1 MCSAFVSSRAV
12 ECTYVRSSA
21 SARSSAAQ
29 SPLRIASKRRSS
41 ALSTSAATPVVSVAT
56 GGVMTLS
63 FSNSSRD
70 GARPRAGAARR
81 DHVLAE
87 HLDRLQR
94 ALVRNGLRLHDQNDL
109 VDARFLV
116 EPHALDAAVRIAGD
130 DDAALAERVGIH
142 LTEGRPRRARAA
154 VERDPDLRGLLLVRL
169 VGLPQPPAE
178 VGLQV
183 IRHAAPG
190 FQQLLVGVDTVADV
204 RLVGAEERLERERG
218 ERPRLLVV
226 LAAEGVDAVAP
237 VLVDDGAHRG
247 RL

>member
-21 SARSSAAQ
+21 SARSSPAQ
-29 SPLRIASKRRSS
+29 SPLRTASKRRSS
-41 ALSTSAATPVVSVAT
+41 ALTTPAAPLVASVAT
-56 GGVMTLS
+56 GGVVPLS

-70 GARPRAGAARR
+70 GARARAGAARR

-169 VGLPQPPAE
+169 VGLPEPAAGG
-178 VGLQV
+178 GLQA
-183 IRHAAPG
+183 IGHAAPG
-190 FQQLLVGVDTVADV
+190 FQQLLVGVDAVADV
-204 RLVGAEERLERERG
+204 GLVGAEERLERAPG
-218 ERPRLLVV
+218 DPPRPLVGP
-226 LAAEGVDAVAP
+226 A
-237 VLVDDGAHRG
+237 
-247 RL
+247 

>member
-56 GGVMTLS
+56 GGVITLS
-63 FSNSSRD
+63 LSLDSRGD
-70 GARPRAGAARR
+70 GGGAPGAARR

-87 HLDRLQR
+87 HLDRLER
-94 ALVRNGLRLHDQNDL
+94 ALVRNRLRLHDEDDL
-109 VDARFLV
+109 VDPGLLV

-130 DDAALAERVGIH
+130 DDAALAQGVGIH
-142 LTEGRPRRARAA
+142 LAEGRARGARPA
-154 VERDPDLRGLLLVRL
+154 VERDPDLRGLLLVRG
-169 VGLPQPPAE
+169 VGLPEPPAE

-183 IRHAAPG
+183 IGHTAPG
-190 FQQLLVGVDTVADV
+190 FEQL
-204 RLVGAEERLERERG
+204 
-218 ERPRLLVV
+218 
-226 LAAEGVDAVAP
+226 
-237 VLVDDGAHRG
+237 
-247 RL
+247 